1 MPPKAIKTQPRV
13 FISHSSVN
21 LNAARQVEAALVA
34 EGFDPWLDYSDIRIG
49 KLLGKELQKAIKA
62 SKAVVLMWSKAA
74 AASRWVATEVLTA
87 FHLDRFI
94 VPCVLSATELPQ
106 FLSRSVYFDLRK
118 GRTDVLR
125 RLGEQVK
132 LAPRARNEFPGISS
146 YQTGKLKEA
155 IKRINDQQMDLLD
168 RLDREDLPGARKRQ
182 ASLDPIMRA
191 AEARWRY
198 DPFILNLAG
207 YHRKNAYMLK
217 HWDEYCAGRFPRD
230 PVLAEGE
237 RRFIDTLFIN
247 PIDYSALN
255 GVGNIMLF
263 EGELSAAEFFVE
275 RAIEEAAK
283 DGIDYQDAKH
293 DLEVIRSRARAP
305 EPGRARID
313 IKHRPKKTS

>member
-1 MPPKAIKTQPRV
+1 
-13 FISHSSVN
+13 
-21 LNAARQVEAALVA
+21 
-34 EGFDPWLDYSDIRIG
+34 
-49 KLLGKELQKAIKA
+49 
-62 SKAVVLMWSKAA
+62 
-74 AASRWVATEVLTA
+74 
-87 FHLDRFI
+87 
-94 VPCVLSATELPQ
+94 LPQ

-118 GRTDVLR
+118 GRMDVLK

-155 IKRINDQQMDLLD
+155 IKRINDQQMGLLD

-191 AEARWRY
+191 AEAHWRY
-198 DPFILNLAG
+198 DPTILNLAG

-237 RRFIDTLFIN
+237 QRFLDTLFIN

-255 GVGNIMLF
+255 GVGNILLF
-263 EGELSAAEFFVE
+263 EGELSAAEFFVG
-275 RAIEEAAK
+275 RAIAEAAK
-283 DGIDYQDAKH
+283 DGIDYQNAKN
-293 DLEVIRSRARAP
+293 DLEVIRSRTRAP
-305 EPGRARID
+305 EPHRARID
-313 IKHRPKKTS
+313 GKHRSK